1 MEECFARYDC
11 DTERSRSVRLDTEGE
26 EMSITSIELYR
37 TKVIPRYTA
46 ADLNEVIGELHDLR
60 QRLRDPRDGNA
71 RWTVEKGHAA
81 ATELDR
87 FLRFSQHETVAELIA
102 ADELCN
108 DDTRKGVPERV
119 RLLALAFV
127 RRDTLQQLS
136 ED

>member
-1 MEECFARYDC
+1 MEGRFARYDR

-37 TKVIPRYTA
+37 TNVIPRYTA
-46 ADLNEVIGELHDLR
+46 ADLNAVIGELHDLR

-71 RWTVEKGHAA
+71 RWVVEKGHAA

-102 ADELCN
+102 ADEPCD
-108 DDTRKGVPERV
+108 DDTRRGVPERV
-119 RLLALAFV
+119 TLLALAFV
-127 RRDTLQQLS
+127 RRDVLRQQS
-136 ED
+136 EN